1 MRFYKNQHQFYIGID
16 LHART
21 MLVCSF
27 YIDKVVHNMNM
38 PQRPISDSEQTV
50 RISISI
56 SKAAYLELE
65 NISYEKKVS
74 LAWVVRESIEKYL
87 KEKQNEQKQ

>member
-1 MRFYKNQHQFYIGID
+1 M
-16 LHART
+16 
-21 MLVCSF
+21 
-27 YIDKVVHNMNM
+27 HNMNM

-56 SKAAYLELE
+56 SKDAYLELE

>member
-1 MRFYKNQHQFYIGID
+1 
-16 LHART
+16 
-21 MLVCSF
+21 
-27 YIDKVVHNMNM
+27 M

-56 SKAAYLELE
+56 SKDAYLELE

-87 KEKQNEQKQ
+87 KEKQNEQTQ

>member
-1 MRFYKNQHQFYIGID
+1 
-16 LHART
+16 
-21 MLVCSF
+21 
-27 YIDKVVHNMNM
+27 M

-87 KEKQNEQKQ
+87 KEKQKQ

>member
-1 MRFYKNQHQFYIGID
+1 
-16 LHART
+16 
-21 MLVCSF
+21 
-27 YIDKVVHNMNM
+27 M

-56 SKAAYLELE
+56 SKDAYLELE

>member
-1 MRFYKNQHQFYIGID
+1 
-16 LHART
+16 
-21 MLVCSF
+21 
-27 YIDKVVHNMNM
+27 M
-38 PQRPISDSEQTV
+38 PQRPISDTEQTV

-56 SKAAYLELE
+56 SKDAYLELE

-87 KEKQNEQKQ
+87 KEKPNEQKQ

>member
-1 MRFYKNQHQFYIGID
+1 M
-16 LHART
+16 
-21 MLVCSF
+21 
-27 YIDKVVHNMNM
+27 VHNINM

-56 SKAAYLELE
+56 SKDAYLELE

-87 KEKQNEQKQ
+87 KEKPNEQKQ

>member
-1 MRFYKNQHQFYIGID
+1 
-16 LHART
+16 
-21 MLVCSF
+21 
-27 YIDKVVHNMNM
+27 MNM

-56 SKAAYLELE
+56 SKDAYLELE

>member
-1 MRFYKNQHQFYIGID
+1 
-16 LHART
+16 
-21 MLVCSF
+21 
-27 YIDKVVHNMNM
+27 MNM

>member
-1 MRFYKNQHQFYIGID
+1 M
-16 LHART
+16 
-21 MLVCSF
+21 
-27 YIDKVVHNMNM
+27 HNMNM

>member
-1 MRFYKNQHQFYIGID
+1 
-16 LHART
+16 
-21 MLVCSF
+21 
-27 YIDKVVHNMNM
+27 MNM
-38 PQRPISDSEQTV
+38 PQRPISDSEQTI

-56 SKAAYLELE
+56 SKDAYLELE

>member
-1 MRFYKNQHQFYIGID
+1 M
-16 LHART
+16 
-21 MLVCSF
+21 
-27 YIDKVVHNMNM
+27 VHNINM

>member
-1 MRFYKNQHQFYIGID
+1 MTTGTLACLFFILTKW
-16 LHART
+16 
-21 MLVCSF
+21 C
-27 YIDKVVHNMNM
+27 KVVHNINM

-56 SKAAYLELE
+56 SKDAYLELE

>member
-1 MRFYKNQHQFYIGID
+1 
-16 LHART
+16 
-21 MLVCSF
+21 
-27 YIDKVVHNMNM
+27 M

-56 SKAAYLELE
+56 SNDAYLELE

>member
-1 MRFYKNQHQFYIGID
+1 M
-16 LHART
+16 
-21 MLVCSF
+21 
-27 YIDKVVHNMNM
+27 VHNINM

-87 KEKQNEQKQ
+87 KEKQKQ

>member
-1 MRFYKNQHQFYIGID
+1 M
-16 LHART
+16 
-21 MLVCSF
+21 
-27 YIDKVVHNMNM
+27 VHNINM
-38 PQRPISDSEQTV
+38 PQRPISDTEQTV

-56 SKAAYLELE
+56 SKDAYLELE

-87 KEKQNEQKQ
+87 KEKPNEQKQ

>member
-1 MRFYKNQHQFYIGID
+1 
-16 LHART
+16 
-21 MLVCSF
+21 
-27 YIDKVVHNMNM
+27 M

-56 SKAAYLELE
+56 SNDAYLELE

-74 LAWVVRESIEKYL
+74 LAWVVRESIKKYL

>member
-1 MRFYKNQHQFYIGID
+1 
-16 LHART
+16 
-21 MLVCSF
+21 
-27 YIDKVVHNMNM
+27 MNM

-56 SKAAYLELE
+56 SKTAYLELE

-87 KEKQNEQKQ
+87 KEKQNEQKQWFF

>member
-1 MRFYKNQHQFYIGID
+1 M
-16 LHART
+16 
-21 MLVCSF
+21 
-27 YIDKVVHNMNM
+27 HNMNM

-56 SKAAYLELE
+56 SKDAYLELE

-87 KEKQNEQKQ
+87 KEKQNEQKQWFF

>member
-1 MRFYKNQHQFYIGID
+1 
-16 LHART
+16 
-21 MLVCSF
+21 
-27 YIDKVVHNMNM
+27 MNM

-56 SKAAYLELE
+56 SKDAYLELE

-87 KEKQNEQKQ
+87 KEKPNEQKQ

>member
-1 MRFYKNQHQFYIGID
+1 
-16 LHART
+16 
-21 MLVCSF
+21 
-27 YIDKVVHNMNM
+27 MNM

-56 SKAAYLELE
+56 SKTAYLELE

>member
-1 MRFYKNQHQFYIGID
+1 M
-16 LHART
+16 
-21 MLVCSF
+21 
-27 YIDKVVHNMNM
+27 HNMNM

-56 SKAAYLELE
+56 SKDAYLELE

-87 KEKQNEQKQ
+87 KEKQKQ